1 MTTYGNYSSK
11 KDLGPERESRIQDEL
26 ERFRERNIHR
36 SKPHY
41 VIESYKTE
49 FIELS
54 EQKISPDDI
63 SAEEEPLTTKP
74 KQRKVTRFFKLT

>member
-1 MTTYGNYSSK
+1 MNTYGKYPSM
-11 KDLGPERESRIQDEL
+11 KDLGPERERRIQDEL

-36 SKPHY
+36 SNPHY

-54 EQKISPDDI
+54 EQEISPEAI
-63 SAEEEPLTTKP
+63 SAEEDSLTNKP